1 MSGRLVRLAAAALC
15 LALPVVGA
23 AQGGL
28 RGELNLEGALAG
40 NTADSLDAALGERGR
55 SEQDARLRLMW
66 SRTLASGWGV
76 DVAYLAE
83 ANHGGG
89 VTLTRS
95 EHAADPGLYV
105 DPRRTALLRLSHVV
119 TDHGRYYAEHRLD
132 RLDVS
137 YSAQHLVLRVG
148 RQALTW
154 GGGLVFHPMDL
165 FNPFAPNATYTAYK
179 PGTDML
185 YAQWLFDSGADV
197 QGVAVPR
204 RNPHTGRVEA
214 DQSSAGIKWRGFA
227 GSQQQFGVDL
237 MLAKDY
243 RDAVLGAGI
252 SGSAA
257 GASWTVEVVPTR
269 LHGGGV
275 RTSLLANAQYAWILG
290 GKNLNGY
297 AEYFHN
303 GFGMSGSGYTLVDLP
318 RALSERLAR
327 GELFTVSKNYLAAGV
342 DLQWTPLLVLKPSLI
357 ANLDDG
363 SALLIGRAEYSLGQD
378 TNLTAGLQFPLGGR
392 GTEYGGL
399 ETVPGSGIYAVPAER
414 VYARL
419 TWYF

>member
-1 MSGRLVRLAAAALC
+1 MSGRFARLAAAALC
-15 LALPVVGA
+15 AALPTVGV

-76 DVAYLAE
+76 DMAYLAE
-83 ANHGGG
+83 ASHGGS
-89 VTLTRS
+89 VALTRR

-119 TDHGRYYAEHRLD
+119 TDHGQYYAEHRLD
-132 RLDVS
+132 RLAVS

-179 PGTDML
+179 PGADML

-204 RNPHTGRVEA
+204 RNPNTGRVEA

-227 GSQQQFGVDL
+227 GRQQQFGIDL

-275 RTSLLANAQYAWILG
+275 RTSALANAQYAWVLG

-297 AEYFHN
+297 VEYFHN
-303 GFGMSGSGYTLVDLP
+303 GFGMSGSGYTLAGLP
-318 RALSERLAR
+318 TDLSERLAR
-327 GELFTVSKNYLAAGV
+327 GELFTVAKNYLAAGV
-342 DLQWTPLLVLKPSLI
+342 DLQWTPLLMLKPSLI

-363 SALLIGRAEYSLGQD
+363 SALLLGRAEYSLTQN
-378 TNLTAGLQFPLGGR
+378 TSFTAGLQFPFGRR

-399 ETVPGSGIYAVPAER
+399 ETAPGSGVYAVPAER